1 MTEIIIIL
9 ILILLNG
16 VLSMSEIAIISSR
29 RTYLQKESDKG
40 NKKAK
45 TALKLFDEPDKFL
58 STVQIGITAI
68 GILTGIFSGATLAE
82 EFAYILSRTGIP
94 LNYTQPIAK
103 ALIVIIVTYFTLIL
117 GELVPKRIGMSASE
131 KVGIIVAKP
140 MNMLAKITSPFVK
153 LLSASTSLIVSLMG
167 IKEDSGKVT
176 EEEILSMVKE
186 GRLDGEVQEV
196 EEDIMERVFLLGNLK
211 VESIMTHRSEVVS
224 ISNTMSRDE
233 IIALIKENDF
243 DTYPI
248 YSEKED
254 SIIGV
259 ATFKELAFELIQNE
273 FKFENIISKPI
284 YIPENLS
291 VYKALE
297 TMKEKCVTELM
308 VCDEFGALAG
318 VITLRDIMEGLVGN
332 IDEDPDEQSI
342 VKRSEKEE
350 WLIDGQIPF
359 YDFLSHFEKEE
370 LYDEAPYN
378 TLAGLILD
386 KLEHIP
392 TAGEKLEWDIFK
404 LEIVDMDGARIDK
417 VSVSVLPNTKD
428 NED

>member
-1 MTEIIIIL
+1 M
-9 ILILLNG
+9 LILLNG

-29 RTYLQKESDKG
+29 RTFLQKEADKG
-40 NKKAK
+40 NGKAK
-45 TALKLFDEPDKFL
+45 TALKLFDDPDRFL
-58 STVQIGITAI
+58 STIQIGITAI
-68 GILTGIFSGATLAE
+68 SILTGIFSGATLSDDLAQL
-82 EFAYILSRTGIP
+82 LSKVGLP
-94 LNYTQPIAK
+94 LQYSLPISQT
-103 ALIVIIVTYFTLIL
+103 LIVIIVTYFTLIL
-117 GELVPKRIGMSASE
+117 GELVPKRIGMNEPE
-131 KVGIIVAKP
+131 KVATAIAKP
-140 MNMLAKITSPFVK
+140 MNIISRMASPFVK
-153 LLSASTSLIVSLMG
+153 LLSKSTTLIVSMIG
-167 IKEDSGKVT
+167 IKENNSKVT
-176 EEEILSMVKE
+176 EEEIMSMVKE

-196 EEDIMERVFLLGNLK
+196 EEDIMERVFMLGDLK
-211 VESIMTHRSEVVS
+211 VESIMTHRSEIVS
-224 ISNTMSRDE
+224 ISNTLSHDE

-248 YSEKED
+248 YSEEED

-259 ATFKELAFELIQNE
+259 VTFKELALELIQKD
-273 FKFENIISKPI
+273 FKLENIISKPI

-318 VITLRDIMEGLVGN
+318 VITLRDIMKGLVGN
-332 IDEDPDEQSI
+332 IDEDPNEQSI

-378 TLAGLILD
+378 TLAGLILN

-392 TAGEKLEWDIFK
+392 TAGEKLEWNIFK

-417 VSVSVLPNTKD
+417 VSVSLLP
-428 NED
+428 EI

>member
-1 MTEIIIIL
+1 MTEILIIIM
-9 ILILLNG
+9 LILLNG

-29 RTYLQKESDKG
+29 RTFLQKEADKG
-40 NKKAK
+40 NGKAK
-45 TALKLFDEPDKFL
+45 TALKLFDDPDRFL
-58 STVQIGITAI
+58 STIQIGITAI
-68 GILTGIFSGATLAE
+68 SILTGIFSGATLSDDLALL
-82 EFAYILSRTGIP
+82 LSKVGLP
-94 LNYTQPIAK
+94 LQYSLPISQT
-103 ALIVIIVTYFTLIL
+103 LIVIIVTYFTLIL
-117 GELVPKRIGMSASE
+117 GELVPKRIGMNEPE
-131 KVGIIVAKP
+131 KVATAIAKP
-140 MNMLAKITSPFVK
+140 MNIISRMASPFVK
-153 LLSASTSLIVSLMG
+153 LLSKSTTLIVSMIG
-167 IKEDSGKVT
+167 IKENNSKVT
-176 EEEILSMVKE
+176 EEEIMSMVKE

-196 EEDIMERVFLLGNLK
+196 EEDIMERVFMLGDLK
-211 VESIMTHRSEVVS
+211 VESIMTHRSEIVS
-224 ISNTMSRDE
+224 ISNTLSHDE

-248 YSEKED
+248 YSEEED

-259 ATFKELAFELIQNE
+259 VTFKELALELIQKD
-273 FKFENIISKPI
+273 FKLENIISKPI

-318 VITLRDIMEGLVGN
+318 VITLRDIMKGLVGN
-332 IDEDPDEQSI
+332 IDEDPNEQSI

-378 TLAGLILD
+378 TLAGLILN

-392 TAGEKLEWDIFK
+392 TAGEKLEWNIFK

-417 VSVSVLPNTKD
+417 VSVSLLP
-428 NED
+428 EI

>member
-1 MTEIIIIL
+1 M
-9 ILILLNG
+9 LILLNG

-29 RTYLQKESDKG
+29 RTFLQKEADKG
-40 NKKAK
+40 NGKAK
-45 TALKLFDEPDKFL
+45 TALKLFDDPDRFL
-58 STVQIGITAI
+58 STIQIGITAI
-68 GILTGIFSGATLAE
+68 SILTGIFSGATLSDDLALL
-82 EFAYILSRTGIP
+82 LSKVGLP
-94 LNYTQPIAK
+94 LKYSLPISQT
-103 ALIVIIVTYFTLIL
+103 LIVIIVTYFTLIL
-117 GELVPKRIGMSASE
+117 GELVPKRIGMNEPE
-131 KVGIIVAKP
+131 KVATAIAKP
-140 MNMLAKITSPFVK
+140 MNIISRMASPFVK
-153 LLSASTSLIVSLMG
+153 LLSKSTSLIVSIIG
-167 IKEDSGKVT
+167 IKENNSKVT
-176 EEEILSMVKE
+176 EEEIMSMVKE

-196 EEDIMERVFLLGNLK
+196 EEDIMERVFMLGDLK

-224 ISNTMSRDE
+224 INNTLSHDE

-248 YSEKED
+248 YSEEED

-259 ATFKELAFELIQNE
+259 VTFKELALELIQKD
-273 FKFENIISKPI
+273 FKLENIISKPI

-332 IDEDPDEQSI
+332 IDENPNEQSI

-378 TLAGLILD
+378 TLAGLILN

-392 TAGEKLEWDIFK
+392 TAGEKLEWNIFK

-417 VSVSVLPNTKD
+417 VSVSLLPEK
-428 NED
+428 

>member
-1 MTEIIIIL
+1 MTEILIIIM
-9 ILILLNG
+9 LILLNG

-29 RTYLQKESDKG
+29 RTFLQKEADKG
-40 NKKAK
+40 NSKAK
-45 TALKLFDEPDKFL
+45 TALKLFDDPDRFL
-58 STVQIGITAI
+58 STIQIGITAI
-68 GILTGIFSGATLAE
+68 SILTGIFSGATLSDDLAML
-82 EFAYILSRTGIP
+82 LSKVGLP
-94 LNYTQPIAK
+94 LQYSLPISQT
-103 ALIVIIVTYFTLIL
+103 LIVIIVTYFTLIL
-117 GELVPKRIGMSASE
+117 GELVPKRIGMNEPE
-131 KVGIIVAKP
+131 KVATAIAKP
-140 MNMLAKITSPFVK
+140 MNIISRMASPFVK
-153 LLSASTSLIVSLMG
+153 LLSKSTSLIVSMIG
-167 IKEDSGKVT
+167 IKENNSKVT
-176 EEEILSMVKE
+176 EEEIISMVKE
-186 GRLDGEVQEV
+186 GRLYGEVQEV
-196 EEDIMERVFLLGNLK
+196 EEDIMERVFMLGDLK

-224 ISNTMSRDE
+224 ISNSLSHDE

-248 YSEKED
+248 YSEEED

-259 ATFKELAFELIQNE
+259 VTFKDLALELINE
-273 FKFENIISKPI
+273 DFKLDNIISKPI

-297 TMKEKCVTELM
+297 IMKEKCVTELM

-332 IDEDPDEQSI
+332 IDEDPNEQSI

-392 TAGEKLEWDIFK
+392 SAGEKLEWDIFK

-417 VSVSVLPNTKD
+417 VSVSKLSNTKGK
-428 NED
+428 ED

>member
-1 MTEIIIIL
+1 M
-9 ILILLNG
+9 LILLNG

-29 RTYLQKESDKG
+29 RTFLQKEADKG
-40 NKKAK
+40 NGKAK
-45 TALKLFDEPDKFL
+45 TALKLFDDPDRFL
-58 STVQIGITAI
+58 STIQIGITAI
-68 GILTGIFSGATLAE
+68 SILTGIFSGATLSDDLAQL
-82 EFAYILSRTGIP
+82 LSKVGLP
-94 LNYTQPIAK
+94 LKYSLPISQT
-103 ALIVIIVTYFTLIL
+103 LIVIIVTYFTLIL
-117 GELVPKRIGMSASE
+117 GELVPKRIGMNEPE
-131 KVGIIVAKP
+131 KVATAIAKP
-140 MNMLAKITSPFVK
+140 MNIISRMASPFVK
-153 LLSASTSLIVSLMG
+153 LLSKSTSLIVSIIG
-167 IKEDSGKVT
+167 IKENNSKVT
-176 EEEILSMVKE
+176 EEEIMSMVKE

-196 EEDIMERVFLLGNLK
+196 EEDIMERVFMLGDLK

-224 ISNTMSRDE
+224 ISNTLSHDE

-248 YSEKED
+248 YSEEED

-259 ATFKELAFELIQNE
+259 VTFKELALELIQKD
-273 FKFENIISKPI
+273 FKLENIISKPI

-332 IDEDPDEQSI
+332 IDENPNEQSI

-378 TLAGLILD
+378 TLAGLILN

-392 TAGEKLEWDIFK
+392 TAGEKLEWNIFK

-417 VSVSVLPNTKD
+417 VSVSLLPEK
-428 NED
+428 

>member
-1 MTEIIIIL
+1 MTEILIIIM
-9 ILILLNG
+9 LILLNG

-29 RTYLQKESDKG
+29 RTFLQKEADKG
-40 NKKAK
+40 NGKAK
-45 TALKLFDEPDKFL
+45 TALKLFDDPDRFL
-58 STVQIGITAI
+58 STIQIGITAI
-68 GILTGIFSGATLAE
+68 SILTGIFSGATLSDDLALL
-82 EFAYILSRTGIP
+82 LSKVGLP
-94 LNYTQPIAK
+94 LKYSLPISQT
-103 ALIVIIVTYFTLIL
+103 LIVIIVTYFTLIL
-117 GELVPKRIGMSASE
+117 GELVPKRIGMNEPE
-131 KVGIIVAKP
+131 KVATAIAKP
-140 MNMLAKITSPFVK
+140 MNIISRMASPFVK
-153 LLSASTSLIVSLMG
+153 LLSKSTSLIVSIIG
-167 IKEDSGKVT
+167 IKENNSKVT
-176 EEEILSMVKE
+176 EEEIMSMVKE

-196 EEDIMERVFLLGNLK
+196 EEDIMERVFMLGDLK

-224 ISNTMSRDE
+224 ISNTLSHDE

-248 YSEKED
+248 YSEEED

-259 ATFKELAFELIQNE
+259 VTFKELALELIQKD
-273 FKFENIISKPI
+273 FKLENIISKPI

-332 IDEDPDEQSI
+332 IDENPNEQSI
-342 VKRSEKEE
+342 VKRPEKEE

-378 TLAGLILD
+378 TLAGLILN

-392 TAGEKLEWDIFK
+392 TAGEKLEWNIFK

-417 VSVSVLPNTKD
+417 VSVSLLPEK
-428 NED
+428 

>member
-1 MTEIIIIL
+1 MTEILIIIM
-9 ILILLNG
+9 LILLNG

-29 RTYLQKESDKG
+29 RTFLQKEADKG
-40 NKKAK
+40 NSKAK
-45 TALKLFDEPDKFL
+45 TALKLFDDPDRFL
-58 STVQIGITAI
+58 STIQIGITAI
-68 GILTGIFSGATLAE
+68 SILTGIFSGATLSDDLAML
-82 EFAYILSRTGIP
+82 LSKVGLP
-94 LNYTQPIAK
+94 LKYSLPISQT
-103 ALIVIIVTYFTLIL
+103 LIVIIVTYFTLIL
-117 GELVPKRIGMSASE
+117 GELVPKRIGMNEPE
-131 KVGIIVAKP
+131 KVATAIAKP
-140 MNMLAKITSPFVK
+140 MNIISRMASPFVK
-153 LLSASTSLIVSLMG
+153 LLSKSTSLIVSLIG
-167 IKEDSGKVT
+167 IKENNSKVT
-176 EEEILSMVKE
+176 EEEIMSMVKE

-196 EEDIMERVFLLGNLK
+196 EEDIMERVFMLGDLK

-224 ISNTMSRDE
+224 ISNSLSHDE

-248 YSEKED
+248 YSEEED

-259 ATFKELAFELIQNE
+259 VTFKELALELIQKD
-273 FKFENIISKPI
+273 FKLENIISKPI

-297 TMKEKCVTELM
+297 IMKEKCVTELM

-342 VKRSEKEE
+342 VKHPEKEE

-392 TAGEKLEWDIFK
+392 TAGEKLKWNIFK

-417 VSVSVLPNTKD
+417 VSVSKLSNTKGK
-428 NED
+428 ED

>member
-1 MTEIIIIL
+1 M
-9 ILILLNG
+9 LILLNG

-29 RTYLQKESDKG
+29 RTFLLKEADKG
-40 NKKAK
+40 NSKAK
-45 TALKLFDEPDKFL
+45 TALKLFDDPDRFL
-58 STVQIGITAI
+58 STIQIGITAI
-68 GILTGIFSGATLAE
+68 SILTGIFSGATLSDDLAML
-82 EFAYILSRTGIP
+82 LSKVGLP
-94 LNYTQPIAK
+94 LKYSLPISQT
-103 ALIVIIVTYFTLIL
+103 LIVIIVTYFTLIL
-117 GELVPKRIGMSASE
+117 GELVPKRIGMNEPE
-131 KVGIIVAKP
+131 KVATAIAKP
-140 MNMLAKITSPFVK
+140 MNIISRMASPFVK
-153 LLSASTSLIVSLMG
+153 LLSKSTSLIVSLIG
-167 IKEDSGKVT
+167 IKENNSKVT
-176 EEEILSMVKE
+176 EEEIMSMVKE

-196 EEDIMERVFLLGNLK
+196 EEDIMERVFMLGDLK

-224 ISNTMSRDE
+224 ISNSLSHDE
-233 IIALIKENDF
+233 IIDLIKENDF

-248 YSEKED
+248 YSEEED
-254 SIIGV
+254 SIIGIV
-259 ATFKELAFELIQNE
+259 TFKELALELINE
-273 FKFENIISKPI
+273 DFKLDNIISKPI

-297 TMKEKCVTELM
+297 TMKEKCVTELT

-332 IDEDPDEQSI
+332 IDEDPNEQSI
-342 VKRSEKEE
+342 VKRPEKEE

-392 TAGEKLEWDIFK
+392 TTGEKLEWDIFK

-417 VSVSVLPNTKD
+417 VSVSKLSNTKGK
-428 NED
+428 EY

>member
-1 MTEIIIIL
+1 LTEILIIIM
-9 ILILLNG
+9 LILLNG

-29 RTYLQKESDKG
+29 RTFLQKEADKG
-40 NKKAK
+40 NGKAK
-45 TALKLFDEPDKFL
+45 TALKLFDDPDRFL
-58 STVQIGITAI
+58 STIQIGITAI
-68 GILTGIFSGATLAE
+68 SILTGIFSGATLSDDLALL
-82 EFAYILSRTGIP
+82 LSKVGLP
-94 LNYTQPIAK
+94 LQYSLPISQT
-103 ALIVIIVTYFTLIL
+103 LIVIIVTYFTLIL
-117 GELVPKRIGMSASE
+117 GELVPKRIGMNEPE
-131 KVGIIVAKP
+131 KVATAIAKP
-140 MNMLAKITSPFVK
+140 MNIISRMASPFVK
-153 LLSASTSLIVSLMG
+153 LLSKSTTLIVSMIG
-167 IKEDSGKVT
+167 IKENNSKVT
-176 EEEILSMVKE
+176 EEEIMSMVKE

-196 EEDIMERVFLLGNLK
+196 EEDIMERVFMLGDLK
-211 VESIMTHRSEVVS
+211 VESIMTHRSEIVS
-224 ISNTMSRDE
+224 ISNTLSHDE

-248 YSEKED
+248 YSEEED

-259 ATFKELAFELIQNE
+259 VTFKELALELIQKD
-273 FKFENIISKPI
+273 FKLENIISKPI

-318 VITLRDIMEGLVGN
+318 VITLRDIMKGLVGN
-332 IDEDPDEQSI
+332 IDEDPNEQSI

-378 TLAGLILD
+378 TLAGLILN

-392 TAGEKLEWDIFK
+392 TAGEKLEWNIFK

-417 VSVSVLPNTKD
+417 VSVSLLP
-428 NED
+428 EI

>member
-1 MTEIIIIL
+1 MTEILIIIM
-9 ILILLNG
+9 LILLNG

-29 RTYLQKESDKG
+29 RTFLQKEADKG
-40 NKKAK
+40 NGKAK
-45 TALKLFDEPDKFL
+45 TALKLFDDPDRFL
-58 STVQIGITAI
+58 STIQIGITVI
-68 GILTGIFSGATLAE
+68 SILTGIFSGATLSDDLALL
-82 EFAYILSRTGIP
+82 LSKVGLP
-94 LNYTQPIAK
+94 LKYSLPISQT
-103 ALIVIIVTYFTLIL
+103 LIVIIVTYFTLIL
-117 GELVPKRIGMSASE
+117 GELVPKRIGMNEPE
-131 KVGIIVAKP
+131 KVATAIAKP
-140 MNMLAKITSPFVK
+140 MNIISRMASPFVK
-153 LLSASTSLIVSLMG
+153 LLSKSTSLIVSIIG
-167 IKEDSGKVT
+167 IKENNSKVT
-176 EEEILSMVKE
+176 EEEIMSMVKE

-196 EEDIMERVFLLGNLK
+196 EEDIMERVFMLGDLK

-224 ISNTMSRDE
+224 ISNTLSHNE

-248 YSEKED
+248 YSEEED

-259 ATFKELAFELIQNE
+259 VTFKELALELIQKD
-273 FKFENIISKPI
+273 FKLENIISKPI

-332 IDEDPDEQSI
+332 IDENPNEQSI

-378 TLAGLILD
+378 TLAGLILN

-392 TAGEKLEWDIFK
+392 TAGEKLEWNIFK

-417 VSVSVLPNTKD
+417 VSVSLLPEK
-428 NED
+428 

>member
-1 MTEIIIIL
+1 MTEILIIIM
-9 ILILLNG
+9 LILLNG

-29 RTYLQKESDKG
+29 RTFLQKEADKG
-40 NKKAK
+40 NGKAK
-45 TALKLFDEPDKFL
+45 TALKLFDDPDRFL
-58 STVQIGITAI
+58 STIQIGITAI
-68 GILTGIFSGATLAE
+68 SILTGIFSGATLSDDLALL
-82 EFAYILSRTGIP
+82 LSKVGLP
-94 LNYTQPIAK
+94 LKYSLPISQT
-103 ALIVIIVTYFTLIL
+103 LIVIIVTYFTLIL
-117 GELVPKRIGMSASE
+117 GELVPKRIGMNEPE
-131 KVGIIVAKP
+131 KVATAIAKP
-140 MNMLAKITSPFVK
+140 MNIISRMASPFVK
-153 LLSASTSLIVSLMG
+153 LLSKSTSLIVSIIG
-167 IKEDSGKVT
+167 IKENNSKVT
-176 EEEILSMVKE
+176 EEEIMSMVKE

-196 EEDIMERVFLLGNLK
+196 EEDIMERVFMLGDLK

-224 ISNTMSRDE
+224 ISNTLSHDE

-248 YSEKED
+248 YSEEED

-259 ATFKELAFELIQNE
+259 VTFKELALELIQKD
-273 FKFENIISKPI
+273 FKLENIISKPI

-332 IDEDPDEQSI
+332 IDENPNEQSI

-378 TLAGLILD
+378 TLAGLILN

-392 TAGEKLEWDIFK
+392 TAGEKLEWNIFK

-417 VSVSVLPNTKD
+417 VSVSLLPEK
-428 NED
+428 

>member
-1 MTEIIIIL
+1 M
-9 ILILLNG
+9 LILLNG

-29 RTYLQKESDKG
+29 RTFLLKEADKG
-40 NKKAK
+40 NSKAK
-45 TALKLFDEPDKFL
+45 TALKLFDDPDRFL
-58 STVQIGITAI
+58 STIQIGITAI
-68 GILTGIFSGATLAE
+68 SILTGIFSGATLSDDLAML
-82 EFAYILSRTGIP
+82 LSKVGLP
-94 LNYTQPIAK
+94 LQYSLPISQT
-103 ALIVIIVTYFTLIL
+103 LIVIIVTYFTLIL
-117 GELVPKRIGMSASE
+117 GELVPKRIGMNEPE
-131 KVGIIVAKP
+131 KVATAIAKP
-140 MNMLAKITSPFVK
+140 MNIISRMASPFVK
-153 LLSASTSLIVSLMG
+153 LLSKSTSLIVSMIG
-167 IKEDSGKVT
+167 IKENNSKVT
-176 EEEILSMVKE
+176 EEEIISMVKE
-186 GRLDGEVQEV
+186 GRLYGEVQEV
-196 EEDIMERVFLLGNLK
+196 EEDIMERVFMLGDLK

-224 ISNTMSRDE
+224 ISNSLSHDE

-248 YSEKED
+248 YSEEED

-259 ATFKELAFELIQNE
+259 VTFKDLALELINE
-273 FKFENIISKPI
+273 DFKLDNIISKPI

-297 TMKEKCVTELM
+297 IMKEKCVTELM

-332 IDEDPDEQSI
+332 IDEDPNEQSI

-392 TAGEKLEWDIFK
+392 SAGEKLEWDIFK

-417 VSVSVLPNTKD
+417 VSVSKLSNTKGK
-428 NED
+428 ED

>member
-1 MTEIIIIL
+1 MTEILIIIM
-9 ILILLNG
+9 LILLNG

-29 RTYLQKESDKG
+29 RTFLQKEADKG
-40 NKKAK
+40 NGKAK
-45 TALKLFDEPDKFL
+45 TALKLFDDPDRFL
-58 STVQIGITAI
+58 STIQIGITAI
-68 GILTGIFSGATLAE
+68 SILTGIFSGATLSDDLAQL
-82 EFAYILSRTGIP
+82 LSKVGLP
-94 LNYTQPIAK
+94 LQYSLPISQT
-103 ALIVIIVTYFTLIL
+103 LIVIIVTYFTLIL
-117 GELVPKRIGMSASE
+117 GELVPKRIGMNEPE
-131 KVGIIVAKP
+131 KVATAIAKP
-140 MNMLAKITSPFVK
+140 MNIISRIASPFVK
-153 LLSASTSLIVSLMG
+153 LLSKSTTLIVSMIG
-167 IKEDSGKVT
+167 IKENNSKVT
-176 EEEILSMVKE
+176 EEEIMSMVKE

-196 EEDIMERVFLLGNLK
+196 EEDIMERVFMLGDLK
-211 VESIMTHRSEVVS
+211 VESIMTHRSEIVS
-224 ISNTMSRDE
+224 ISNTLSHDE

-248 YSEKED
+248 YSEEED

-259 ATFKELAFELIQNE
+259 VTFKELALELIQKD
-273 FKFENIISKPI
+273 FKLENIISKPI

-318 VITLRDIMEGLVGN
+318 VITLRDIMKGLVGN
-332 IDEDPDEQSI
+332 IDEDPNEQSI

-378 TLAGLILD
+378 TLAGLILN

-392 TAGEKLEWDIFK
+392 TAGEKLEWNIFK

-417 VSVSVLPNTKD
+417 VSVSLLP
-428 NED
+428 EI

>member
-1 MTEIIIIL
+1 M
-9 ILILLNG
+9 LILLNG

-29 RTYLQKESDKG
+29 RTFLQKEADKG
-40 NKKAK
+40 NGKAK
-45 TALKLFDEPDKFL
+45 TALKLFDDPDRFL
-58 STVQIGITAI
+58 STIQIGITAI
-68 GILTGIFSGATLAE
+68 SILTGIFSGATLSDDLALL
-82 EFAYILSRTGIP
+82 LSKVGLP
-94 LNYTQPIAK
+94 LQYSLPISQT
-103 ALIVIIVTYFTLIL
+103 LIVIIVTYFTLIL
-117 GELVPKRIGMSASE
+117 GELVPKRIGMNEPE
-131 KVGIIVAKP
+131 KVATAIAKP
-140 MNMLAKITSPFVK
+140 MNIISRMASPFVK
-153 LLSASTSLIVSLMG
+153 LLSKSTTLIVSMIG
-167 IKEDSGKVT
+167 IKENNSKVT
-176 EEEILSMVKE
+176 EEEIMSMVKE

-196 EEDIMERVFLLGNLK
+196 EEDIMERVFMLGDLK
-211 VESIMTHRSEVVS
+211 VESIMTHRSEIVS
-224 ISNTMSRDE
+224 ISNTLSHDE

-248 YSEKED
+248 YSEEED

-259 ATFKELAFELIQNE
+259 VTFKELALELIQKD
-273 FKFENIISKPI
+273 FKLENIISKPI

-318 VITLRDIMEGLVGN
+318 VITLRDIMKGLVGN
-332 IDEDPDEQSI
+332 IDEDPNEQSI

-378 TLAGLILD
+378 TLAGLILN

-392 TAGEKLEWDIFK
+392 TAGEKLEWNIFK

-417 VSVSVLPNTKD
+417 VSVSLLP
-428 NED
+428 EI

>member
-1 MTEIIIIL
+1 M
-9 ILILLNG
+9 LILLNG

-29 RTYLQKESDKG
+29 RTFLQKEADKG
-40 NKKAK
+40 NGKAK
-45 TALKLFDEPDKFL
+45 TALKLFDDPDRFL
-58 STVQIGITAI
+58 STIQIGITVI
-68 GILTGIFSGATLAE
+68 SILTGIFSGATLSDDLALL
-82 EFAYILSRTGIP
+82 LSKVGLP
-94 LNYTQPIAK
+94 LKYSLPISQT
-103 ALIVIIVTYFTLIL
+103 LIVIIVTYFTLIL
-117 GELVPKRIGMSASE
+117 GELVPKRIGMNEPE
-131 KVGIIVAKP
+131 KVATAIAKP
-140 MNMLAKITSPFVK
+140 MNIISRMASPFVK
-153 LLSASTSLIVSLMG
+153 LLSKSTSLIVSIIG
-167 IKEDSGKVT
+167 IKENNSKVT
-176 EEEILSMVKE
+176 EEEIMSMVKE

-196 EEDIMERVFLLGNLK
+196 EEDIMERVFMLGDLK

-224 ISNTMSRDE
+224 ISNTLSHDE

-248 YSEKED
+248 YSEEED

-259 ATFKELAFELIQNE
+259 VTFKELALELIQKD
-273 FKFENIISKPI
+273 FKLENIISKPI

-332 IDEDPDEQSI
+332 IDENPNEQSI

-378 TLAGLILD
+378 TLAGLILN

-392 TAGEKLEWDIFK
+392 TAGEKLEWNIFK

-417 VSVSVLPNTKD
+417 VSVSLLPEK
-428 NED
+428 

>member
-1 MTEIIIIL
+1 MTEIFIIIM
-9 ILILLNG
+9 LILLNG

-29 RTYLQKESDKG
+29 RTFLQKEADKG
-40 NKKAK
+40 NGKAK
-45 TALKLFDEPDKFL
+45 TALKLFDDPDRFL
-58 STVQIGITAI
+58 STIQIGITAI
-68 GILTGIFSGATLAE
+68 SILTGIFSGATLSDDLALL
-82 EFAYILSRTGIP
+82 LSKVGLP
-94 LNYTQPIAK
+94 LKYSLPISQT
-103 ALIVIIVTYFTLIL
+103 LIVIIVTYFTLIL
-117 GELVPKRIGMSASE
+117 GELVPKRIGMNEPE
-131 KVGIIVAKP
+131 KVATAIAKP
-140 MNMLAKITSPFVK
+140 MNIISRMASPFVK
-153 LLSASTSLIVSLMG
+153 LLSKSTSLIVSIIG
-167 IKEDSGKVT
+167 IKENNSKVT
-176 EEEILSMVKE
+176 EEEIMSMVKE

-196 EEDIMERVFLLGNLK
+196 EEDIMERVFMLGDLK

-224 ISNTMSRDE
+224 ISNTLSHDE

-248 YSEKED
+248 YSEEED

-259 ATFKELAFELIQNE
+259 VTFKELALELIQKD
-273 FKFENIISKPI
+273 FKLENIISKPI

-332 IDEDPDEQSI
+332 IDENPNEQSI

-378 TLAGLILD
+378 TLAGLILN

-392 TAGEKLEWDIFK
+392 TAGEKLEWNIFK

-417 VSVSVLPNTKD
+417 VSVSLLPEK
-428 NED
+428 

>member
-1 MTEIIIIL
+1 MTEILIIIM
-9 ILILLNG
+9 LILLNG

-29 RTYLQKESDKG
+29 RTFLQKEADKG
-40 NKKAK
+40 NGKAK
-45 TALKLFDEPDKFL
+45 TALKLFDDPDRFL
-58 STVQIGITAI
+58 STIQIGITAI
-68 GILTGIFSGATLAE
+68 SILTGIFSGATLSDDLALL
-82 EFAYILSRTGIP
+82 LSKVGLP
-94 LNYTQPIAK
+94 LQYSLPISQT
-103 ALIVIIVTYFTLIL
+103 LIVIIVTYFTLIL
-117 GELVPKRIGMSASE
+117 GELVPKRIGMNEPE
-131 KVGIIVAKP
+131 KVATAIAKP
-140 MNMLAKITSPFVK
+140 MNIISRMASPFVK
-153 LLSASTSLIVSLMG
+153 LLSKSTTLIVSMIG
-167 IKEDSGKVT
+167 IKENNSKVT
-176 EEEILSMVKE
+176 EEEIMSMVKE

-196 EEDIMERVFLLGNLK
+196 EEDIMERVFMLGDLK
-211 VESIMTHRSEVVS
+211 VESIMTHRSEIVS
-224 ISNTMSRDE
+224 ISNTLSHDE

-248 YSEKED
+248 YSEEDD

-259 ATFKELAFELIQNE
+259 VTFKELALELIQKD
-273 FKFENIISKPI
+273 FKLENIISKPI

-318 VITLRDIMEGLVGN
+318 VITLRDIMKGLVGN
-332 IDEDPDEQSI
+332 IDEDPNEQSI

-378 TLAGLILD
+378 TLAGLILN

-392 TAGEKLEWDIFK
+392 TAGEKLEWNIFK

-417 VSVSVLPNTKD
+417 VSVSLLP
-428 NED
+428 EI

>member
-1 MTEIIIIL
+1 M
-9 ILILLNG
+9 LILLNG

-29 RTYLQKESDKG
+29 RTFLQKEADKG
-40 NKKAK
+40 NSKAK
-45 TALKLFDEPDKFL
+45 TALKLFDDPDRFL
-58 STVQIGITAI
+58 STIQIGITAI
-68 GILTGIFSGATLAE
+68 SILTGIFSGATLSDDLAML
-82 EFAYILSRTGIP
+82 LSKVGLP
-94 LNYTQPIAK
+94 LQYSLPISQT
-103 ALIVIIVTYFTLIL
+103 LIVIIVTYFTLIL
-117 GELVPKRIGMSASE
+117 GELVPKRIGMNEPE
-131 KVGIIVAKP
+131 KVATAIAKP
-140 MNMLAKITSPFVK
+140 MNIISRMASPFVK
-153 LLSASTSLIVSLMG
+153 LLSKSTSLIVSMIG
-167 IKEDSGKVT
+167 IKENNSKVT
-176 EEEILSMVKE
+176 EEEIISMVKE
-186 GRLDGEVQEV
+186 GRLYGEVQEV
-196 EEDIMERVFLLGNLK
+196 EEDIMERVFMLGDLK

-224 ISNTMSRDE
+224 ISNSLSHDE

-248 YSEKED
+248 YSEEED

-259 ATFKELAFELIQNE
+259 VTFKDLALELINE
-273 FKFENIISKPI
+273 DFKLDNIISKPI

-297 TMKEKCVTELM
+297 IMKEKCVTELM

-332 IDEDPDEQSI
+332 IDEDPNEQSI

-392 TAGEKLEWDIFK
+392 SAGEKLEWDIFK

-417 VSVSVLPNTKD
+417 VSVSKLSNTKGK
-428 NED
+428 ED

>member
-1 MTEIIIIL
+1 MTEILIIIM
-9 ILILLNG
+9 LILLNG

-29 RTYLQKESDKG
+29 RTFLQKEADKG
-40 NKKAK
+40 NGKAK
-45 TALKLFDEPDKFL
+45 TALKLFDDPDRFL
-58 STVQIGITAI
+58 STIQIGITAI
-68 GILTGIFSGATLAE
+68 SILTGIFSGATLSDDLAQL
-82 EFAYILSRTGIP
+82 LSKVGLP
-94 LNYTQPIAK
+94 LQYSLPISQT
-103 ALIVIIVTYFTLIL
+103 LIVIIVTYFTLIL
-117 GELVPKRIGMSASE
+117 GELVPKRIGMNEPE
-131 KVGIIVAKP
+131 KVATAIAKP
-140 MNMLAKITSPFVK
+140 MNIISRMASPFVK
-153 LLSASTSLIVSLMG
+153 LLSKSTTLIVSMIG
-167 IKEDSGKVT
+167 IKENNSKVT
-176 EEEILSMVKE
+176 EEEIMSMVKE

-196 EEDIMERVFLLGNLK
+196 EEDIMERVFMLGDLK
-211 VESIMTHRSEVVS
+211 VESIMTHRSEIVS
-224 ISNTMSRDE
+224 ISNTLSHDE

-248 YSEKED
+248 YSEEED

-259 ATFKELAFELIQNE
+259 VTFKELALELIQKD
-273 FKFENIISKPI
+273 FKLENIISKPI

-318 VITLRDIMEGLVGN
+318 VITLRDIMKGLVGN
-332 IDEDPDEQSI
+332 IDEDPNEQSI

-378 TLAGLILD
+378 TLAGLILN

-392 TAGEKLEWDIFK
+392 TAGEKLEWNIFK

-417 VSVSVLPNTKD
+417 VSVSLLP
-428 NED
+428 EI

>member
-1 MTEIIIIL
+1 M
-9 ILILLNG
+9 LILLNG

-29 RTYLQKESDKG
+29 RTFLQKEADKG
-40 NKKAK
+40 NGKAK
-45 TALKLFDEPDKFL
+45 TALKLFDDPDRFL
-58 STVQIGITAI
+58 STIQIGITAI
-68 GILTGIFSGATLAE
+68 SILTGIFSGATLSDDLALL
-82 EFAYILSRTGIP
+82 LSKVGLP
-94 LNYTQPIAK
+94 LKYSLPISQT
-103 ALIVIIVTYFTLIL
+103 LIVIIVTYFTLIL
-117 GELVPKRIGMSASE
+117 GELVPKRIGMNEPE
-131 KVGIIVAKP
+131 KVATAIAKP
-140 MNMLAKITSPFVK
+140 MNIISRMASPFVK
-153 LLSASTSLIVSLMG
+153 LLSKSTSLIVSIIG
-167 IKEDSGKVT
+167 IKENNSKVT
-176 EEEILSMVKE
+176 EEEIMSMVKE

-196 EEDIMERVFLLGNLK
+196 EEDIMERVFMLGDLK

-224 ISNTMSRDE
+224 ISNTLSHDE

-248 YSEKED
+248 YSEEED

-259 ATFKELAFELIQNE
+259 VTFKELALELIQKD
-273 FKFENIISKPI
+273 FKLENIISKPI

-332 IDEDPDEQSI
+332 IDENPNEQSI

-378 TLAGLILD
+378 TLAGLILN

-392 TAGEKLEWDIFK
+392 TAGEKLEWNIFK

-417 VSVSVLPNTKD
+417 VSVSLLPEK
-428 NED
+428 

>member
-1 MTEIIIIL
+1 M
-9 ILILLNG
+9 LILLNG

-29 RTYLQKESDKG
+29 RTFLQKEADKG
-40 NKKAK
+40 NSKAK
-45 TALKLFDEPDKFL
+45 TALKLFDDPDRFL
-58 STVQIGITAI
+58 STIQIGITAI
-68 GILTGIFSGATLAE
+68 SILTGIFSGATLSDDLAML
-82 EFAYILSRTGIP
+82 LSKVGLP
-94 LNYTQPIAK
+94 LKYSLPISQT
-103 ALIVIIVTYFTLIL
+103 LIVIIVTYFTLIL
-117 GELVPKRIGMSASE
+117 GELVPKRIGMNEPE
-131 KVGIIVAKP
+131 KVATAIAKP
-140 MNMLAKITSPFVK
+140 MNIISRMASPFVK
-153 LLSASTSLIVSLMG
+153 LLSKSTSLIVSLIG
-167 IKEDSGKVT
+167 IKENNSKVT
-176 EEEILSMVKE
+176 EEEIMSMVKE

-196 EEDIMERVFLLGNLK
+196 EEDIMERVFMLGDLK

-224 ISNTMSRDE
+224 ISNSLSHDE

-248 YSEKED
+248 YSEEED

-259 ATFKELAFELIQNE
+259 VTFKELALELIQKD
-273 FKFENIISKPI
+273 FKLENIISKPI

-297 TMKEKCVTELM
+297 IMKEKCVTELM

-342 VKRSEKEE
+342 VKHPEKEE

-392 TAGEKLEWDIFK
+392 TAGEKLKWNIFK

-417 VSVSVLPNTKD
+417 VSVSKLSNTKGK
-428 NED
+428 ED

>member
-1 MTEIIIIL
+1 M
-9 ILILLNG
+9 LILLNG

-29 RTYLQKESDKG
+29 RTFLQKEADKG
-40 NKKAK
+40 NGKAK
-45 TALKLFDEPDKFL
+45 TALKLFDDPDRFL
-58 STVQIGITAI
+58 STIQIGITAI
-68 GILTGIFSGATLAE
+68 SILTGIFSGATLSDDLALL
-82 EFAYILSRTGIP
+82 LSKVGLP
-94 LNYTQPIAK
+94 LKYSLPISQT
-103 ALIVIIVTYFTLIL
+103 LIVIIVTYFTLIL
-117 GELVPKRIGMSASE
+117 GELVPKRIGMNEPE
-131 KVGIIVAKP
+131 KVATAIAKP
-140 MNMLAKITSPFVK
+140 MNIISRMASPFVK
-153 LLSASTSLIVSLMG
+153 LLSKSTSLIVSIIG
-167 IKEDSGKVT
+167 IKENNSKVT
-176 EEEILSMVKE
+176 EEEIMSMVKE

-196 EEDIMERVFLLGNLK
+196 EEDIMERVFMLGDLK

-224 ISNTMSRDE
+224 ISNTLSHDE

-248 YSEKED
+248 YSEEED

-259 ATFKELAFELIQNE
+259 VTFKELALELIQKD
-273 FKFENIISKPI
+273 FKLENIISKPI

-332 IDEDPDEQSI
+332 IDENPNEQSI
-342 VKRSEKEE
+342 VKRPEKEE

-378 TLAGLILD
+378 TLAGLILN

-392 TAGEKLEWDIFK
+392 TAGEKLEWNIFK

-417 VSVSVLPNTKD
+417 VSVSLLPEK
-428 NED
+428 